1 MAVLD
6 KTQPY
11 GEVHGASDGTRYV
24 QGDKSFDVNGDEIG
38 ATTKPVKA
46 SRVAKAKAVEDVD
59 AQLNAQ
65 LADLA

>member
-38 ATTKPVKA
+38 ATKPVKA

-59 AQLNAQ
+59 AQLAEQ
-65 LADLA
+65 LKDLT